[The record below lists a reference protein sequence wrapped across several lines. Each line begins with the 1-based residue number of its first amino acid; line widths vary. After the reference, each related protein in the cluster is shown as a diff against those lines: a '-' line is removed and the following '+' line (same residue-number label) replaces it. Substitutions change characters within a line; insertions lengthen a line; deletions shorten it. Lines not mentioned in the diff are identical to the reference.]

1 MRCFGPYSDLAEIG
15 RGGMSVVY
23 RATAPDGRLV
33 VLKLMAPHLV
43 GNATAQRRFEQEGRL
58 TLNHPNIARVYRIGL
73 HDGTPYIE
81 MEYVAGETLSAL
93 VARHGPLSPPA
104 AARILADIA
113 SALDYAHRQGVIH
126 RDIKPSNIII
136 RPEGRAVLTDFG
148 VAKLPNVTAYTA
160 TTARVG
166 SVLFMSPEQAAGA
179 YELTPASDIY
189 ALGATVYYALTG
201 RPPFQG
207 STDVA
212 IARQHIEQTPP
223 HPSDIQPALPRAV
236 GDVLMRAL
244 AKSPAQR
251 PPSAGALA
259 RDYRSALEATQRQ
272 AASVSSAGTSPA
284 SQAPATTRTATLAR
298 RSALS
303 PGLFAGLAGV
313 ATLVGLAALATL
325 LPASSLSSRAVSPTP
340 PTTGEIAGQAI
351 SPVATSP
358 QPTVPIA
365 TPTATS
371 NPPAIRAGATSDQPA
386 NRPPPTRTPRARP
399 AQPTRPPRPTRQPP
413 EAIPPIVSSATLPP
427 ASPSATP
434 TATPVP
440 TVEPT
445 ATPLATTEPT
455 RTPEPPTATP
465 EAPTP
470 TPEPSA
476 SPTPESSTVT
486 PQAAQAIAL

>member
-1 MRCFGPYSDLAEIG
+1 MRRFGPYSDLVEIG

-58 TLNHPNIARVYRIGL
+58 KLNHPNIARVYRIGL

-81 MEYVAGETLSAL
+81 MEYIAGETLSAL
-93 VARHGPLSPPA
+93 VARCGPLSPPT

-113 SALDYAHRQGVIH
+113 SALDYAHCRGVIH

-148 VAKLPNVTAYTA
+148 VAKLPDATAYTA

-179 YELTPASDIY
+179 YELTPAADVY
-189 ALGATVYYALTG
+189 ALGATIYYALTG
-201 RPPFQG
+201 RPPFWG
-207 STDVA
+207 SSDVA
-212 IARQHIEQTPP
+212 IARQHIEQMPP

-259 RDYRSALEATQRQ
+259 RDYRLALKAAQWQ
-272 AASVSSAGTSPA
+272 AAGGTPSAGTSPA
-284 SQAPATTRTATLAR
+284 GQALVTTRTVGQTRSSAPLLA
-298 RSALS
+298 
-303 PGLFAGLAGV
+303 LFAGAAGI
-313 ATLVGLAALATL
+313 ATLVSLAALAML
-325 LPASSLSSRAVSPTP
+325 LPASSLSSGLISPTP
-340 PTTGEIAGQAI
+340 LTTGEIAGQAV
-351 SPVATSP
+351 SPVAISP
-358 QPTVPIA
+358 QPMTPTA
-365 TPTATS
+365 TPTATFK
-371 NPPAIRAGATSDQPA
+371 PLAAGAGMTTDQPA
-386 NRPPPTRTPRARP
+386 NRPAPMRTPRARP
-399 AQPTRPPRPTRQPP
+399 ARPTRLPRPTRQLP
-413 EAIPPIVSSATLPP
+413 EAISPIVSLATPPP
-427 ASPSATP
+427 ASQSATP
-434 TATPVP
+434 TPSATFTP
-440 TVEPT
+440 TVEPIT
-445 ATPLATTEPT
+445 TPPTMVELT
-455 RTPEPPTATP
+455 RTPEPPAGTP

-470 TPEPSA
+470 ILEPSA
-476 SPTPESSTVT
+476 TPTSEESFTVAS
-486 PQAAQAIAL
+486 QAT